1 MRKEHINKEI
11 NEVNYKIFLKN
22 YFMVCIYFEQ
32 NIEHVL
38 DFYLTLSVAEEPRYE
53 KTQKTQTQQV
63 QQDKKGSMK

>member
-11 NEVNYKIFLKN
+11 NEVNYILKKN

-63 QQDKKGSMK
+63 QLDKKGSMK